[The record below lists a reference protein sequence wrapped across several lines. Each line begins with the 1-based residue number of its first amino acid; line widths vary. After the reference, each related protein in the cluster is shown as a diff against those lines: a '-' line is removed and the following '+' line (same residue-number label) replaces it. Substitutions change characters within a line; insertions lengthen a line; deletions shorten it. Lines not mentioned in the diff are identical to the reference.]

1 MFASEEEADVGL
13 AEVVPADD
21 GGEGEEGQADGEQ
34 LRTEAGEG
42 FTEGKLGHRRAL
54 FAGKVGIGQED
65 NQCGGGADQDGV
77 DEDADKCRQALLNR
91 VVHVGGSVR
100 VRSRTHTRFVG
111 KQAACHAETDG
122 FAHTDTRCA
131 A

>member
-13 AEVVPADD
+13 AEVIPADD

-42 FTEGKLGHRRAL
+42 FAEGELGNRRAL

-65 NQCGGGADQDGV
+65 NQRSGGTDQDV
-77 DEDADKCRQALLNR
+77 SMN
-91 VVHVGGSVR
+91 
-100 VRSRTHTRFVG
+100 TPIN
-111 KQAACHAETDG
+111 AAKPC
-122 FAHTDTRCA
+122 
-131 A
+131 